1 MGDLNKRNGPFFHM
15 QNIDFA
21 TGAFKKMLPKKY
33 QARLFRSPDLY
44 EKLSSFP
51 KGMWICLDA
60 LKGLD
65 EDGKLLA

>member
-1 MGDLNKRNGPFFHM
+1 MGDLNKRAGPFFHM

-21 TGAFKKMLPKKY
+21 TGAYKKFMPKKY

-60 LKGLD
+60 LKNLD